1 MGRIFKRLEWTGRR
15 RKLMFSEEEIK
26 LQICDIGKRMYGR
39 NMVAAN
45 DGNISVKINDNE
57 IICTPTGVSK
67 GFMTPDM
74 MCKLDLK
81 GNVLECKEGY
91 KPSTELKMHLR
102 VYEKRM
108 DIKAVLHA
116 HPIYATSYAVMGVPL
131 TKHITAESVISLGAV
146 PLAKYATPSTKEV
159 PDSIEEYLSDHNAV
173 LLEKHGALSWA
184 LDLES
189 AYFKME
195 SLEFYAELLFKT
207 SQLGNPKE
215 LDGEALEKLYEIK
228 KQMK

>member
-1 MGRIFKRLEWTGRR
+1 
-15 RKLMFSEEEIK
+15 MFSEEEIK
-26 LQICDIGKRMYGR
+26 LQICDIGRRMYNRKMG
-39 NMVAAN
+39 AAN
-45 DGNISVKINDNE
+45 DGNISVKISDNE

-67 GFMTPDM
+67 GFMTPDI

-81 GNVLECKEGY
+81 GNILEIHEGY
-91 KPSTELKMHLR
+91 RPSTELKMHLR
-102 VYEKRM
+102 VYEKRP
-108 DIKAVLHA
+108 DVKAVVHA
-116 HPIYATSYAVMGVPL
+116 HPIYATSYAVMGIPL

-159 PDSIEEYLSDHNAV
+159 PDSIEEYLADYNAV

-184 LDLES
+184 SSLES

-207 SQLGNPKE
+207 SQLGEPKE
-215 LDGEALEKLYEIK
+215 LDGEALEKLYKIK
-228 KQMK
+228 KQMR